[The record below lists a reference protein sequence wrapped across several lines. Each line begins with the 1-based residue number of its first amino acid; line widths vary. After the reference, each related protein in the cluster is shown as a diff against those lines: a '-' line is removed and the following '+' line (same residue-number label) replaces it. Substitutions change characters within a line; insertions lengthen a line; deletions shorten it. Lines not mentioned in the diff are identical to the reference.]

1 MPSSRLLQDFGTSG
15 SLRLLGNNS
24 IFMAIQEI
32 QRLEQAAAN
41 ALPPSL
47 LRLDEGWR
55 LRADGGGARRANSV
69 LAEYH
74 SLDTSLNEKIDR
86 AEAFYKRLGKPA
98 RFQLCPTS
106 QPLSLDD
113 LLAERGYRTSSGAV
127 VQRAPLTKVLAR
139 VVKQAI
145 PDAVVE
151 LNLSSDWLSLY
162 AQATGVKGYVLEA
175 KRTLFGRIPSLSAF
189 VTVRLAGIP
198 AAVVLGVLEEGQLG
212 VFNMATLP
220 SLRRRGAARS
230 IIHALAIWGAQMDA
244 RMMYLQVAEENLPAR
259 ALYTQLG
266 FQTLYAYHYREAS

>member
-1 MPSSRLLQDFGTSG
+1 
-15 SLRLLGNNS
+15 
-24 IFMAIQEI
+24 MAIREI
-32 QRLEQAAAN
+32 RRLEQAAAN

-55 LRADGGGARRANSV
+55 LRADGGGTRRANSV

-74 SLDTSLNEKIDR
+74 IPDTPLDEKIDR
-86 AEAFYKRLGKPA
+86 AEAFYERLGKPA
-98 RFQLCPTS
+98 RFQLCPAS
-106 QPLSLDD
+106 QPSNLDD
-113 LLAERGYRTSSGAV
+113 LLAVRGYRTSSGAV

-139 VVKQAI
+139 EVKQAV

-151 LNLSSDWLSLY
+151 LSLSSDWLSLY

-175 KRTLFGRIPSLSAF
+175 KRTLFQRIPSLSAF

-198 AAVVLGVLEEGQLG
+198 AAVGLGVLEESQLG
-212 VFNMATLP
+212 IFNMATLP

-230 IIHALAIWGAQMDA
+230 VIHALAIWGAQMDA
-244 RMMYLQVAEENLPAR
+244 RIMYLQVAEENLSAR

-266 FQTLYAYHYREAS
+266 FQTLYAYHYREMV